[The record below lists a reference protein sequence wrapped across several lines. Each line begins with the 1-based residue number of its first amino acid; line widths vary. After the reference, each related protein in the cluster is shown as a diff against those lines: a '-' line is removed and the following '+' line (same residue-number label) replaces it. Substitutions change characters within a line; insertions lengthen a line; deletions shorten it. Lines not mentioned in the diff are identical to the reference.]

1 MQGEEPGMESNLRY
15 YSRRAYEEQMAAT
28 RAITPQAQEW
38 HRQLAE
44 GFRQKVQEHQVQ
56 IQMQSA

>member
-1 MQGEEPGMESNLRY
+1 MESNLRY
-15 YSRRAYEEQMAAT
+15 YSRRAYEEQLAAS

-44 GFRQKVQEHQVQ
+44 GFRQKVAEHQMMQ
-56 IQMQSA
+56 AQSA

>member
-1 MQGEEPGMESNLRY
+1 MESNFRY

-44 GFRQKVQEHQVQ
+44 GFRQKVQEHQMQ
-56 IQMQSA
+56 AQSA

>member
-1 MQGEEPGMESNLRY
+1 MESNLRY
-15 YSRRAYEEQMAAT
+15 YSRRAYEEQLAAA

-44 GFRQKVQEHQVQ
+44 GFRQKVAEQ
-56 IQMQSA
+56 QMMQAQSA

>member
-1 MQGEEPGMESNLRY
+1 MQSNLRY
-15 YSRRAYEEQMAAT
+15 YSRRAYEEQMAAA